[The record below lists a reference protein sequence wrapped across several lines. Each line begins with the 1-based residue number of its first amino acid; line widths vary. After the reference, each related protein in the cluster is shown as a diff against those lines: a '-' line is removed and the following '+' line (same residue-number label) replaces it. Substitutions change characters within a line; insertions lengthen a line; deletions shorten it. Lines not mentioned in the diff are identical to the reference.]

1 MGIQSYTMYN
11 QLTAAAPEIKGLW
24 AMAPIPGTLT
34 ENSAVNRAQT
44 SSGTAAIMLKSCVK
58 KGLAEDAYEFITWW
72 TGGEAQA
79 HYGNQLEAI
88 MGVAA
93 RYTPANTEAFEKL
106 GWSGKESAEIK
117 EQWKWV
123 TATEQIPG
131 SYYINRALTAAF
143 RMTVDEDLK
152 ARRQLLISN
161 QDINDEITRKRSEF
175 GLN

>member
-1 MGIQSYTMYN
+1 
-11 QLTAAAPEIKGLW
+11 
-24 AMAPIPGTLT
+24 
-34 ENSAVNRAQT
+34 
-44 SSGTAAIMLKSCVK
+44 
-58 KGLAEDAYEFITWW
+58 
-72 TGGEAQA
+72 
-79 HYGNQLEAI
+79 